1 VSTSS
6 LRLTDMAVKNLP
18 IPTSGQITYDDD
30 GSPLKVRVSE
40 TGVKTFLVFVGS
52 GRRHTIGRYGDI
64 TLQQARAAAVR
75 VKAEKTLGRV
85 FPESMALSSARELYL
100 SQIKVRPKTRD
111 YYVRHLNKLKAP
123 QVRDVT
129 PRDINKILDV
139 LPTASRTQALA
150 SFRPFFKWCIKRGY
164 LDRSPCELMTGEASN
179 DRERVLTGYELK
191 SVWHACGECGQ
202 FGVIVKILML
212 NAQRKNEIAR
222 LDTSWV
228 NDDET
233 ILFPGEV
240 TKNKRQH
247 LLPIGSIVSRLLP
260 TVHFDR
266 SKNSGLFFPARGKT
280 NKPFSGWSK
289 CKRDLDK
296 AISAKCI
303 ESGLPDWP
311 TINPW
316 TLHDLRRTASTM
328 WAEIGIPQHINDKLL
343 NHVTGSK
350 QSRVARIYNRYEYLA
365 EKRDALLLWEKR
377 VAEIVSTDHVSG
389 VPKGKVRT
397 HRLPRAERGQ
407 ARHAAT

>member
-1 VSTSS
+1 MSTSS
-6 LRLTDMAVKNLP
+6 LRLTDLAVKNLP
-18 IPTSGQITYDDD
+18 IPAAGQITYDDD
-30 GSPLKVRVSE
+30 ASPLKVRVTA

-85 FPESMALSSARELYL
+85 FPEAMSVSSARELYL

-111 YYVRHLNKLKAP
+111 YYVRHLNKLKAS

-129 PRDINKILDV
+129 TRDINRILDA
-139 LPTASRTQALA
+139 LPTPSRTQALA
-150 SFRPFFKWCIKRGY
+150 SFRPFFKWCIKRHY
-164 LDRSPCELMTGEASN
+164 LDRSPCELMTGEASK
-179 DRERVLTGYELK
+179 DRERVLTPYELK
-191 SVWHACGECGQ
+191 CVWHACDECGQ
-202 FGVIVKILML
+202 FGIIVKILML

-233 ILFPGEV
+233 ILFPSDV
-240 TKNKRQH
+240 TKNKRPH
-247 LLPIGSIVSRLLP
+247 LLPIGSTVAGLLP

-266 SKNSGLFFPARGKT
+266 SKNSALFFPARGT
-280 NKPFSGWSK
+280 TDRPFSGWSK

-296 AISAKCI
+296 AIGARCV
-303 ESGLPDWP
+303 ENGLPDWP
-311 TINPW
+311 KLNPW

-377 VAEIVSTDHVSG
+377 VLEMIGAAASRGTAR
-389 VPKGKVRT
+389 RT
-397 HRLPRAERGQ
+397 ATSPGQ
-407 ARHAAT
+407 R